1 MKSFSVHTT
10 INASAEKIWNIL
22 TDTSQWT
29 SWNPTVDRIVGDIA
43 LGEKVSVFVKVNPG
57 RAFPVKVTQF
67 VPNKKMVWTGGMPL
81 GMFKGERTYTLTEQA
96 NGSTEFAMREEFTGM
111 MAPLITRS
119 IPDLQPVFEEFAA
132 ALKQRAEQGEE

>member
-22 TDTSQWT
+22 TDAPNWT
-29 SWNPTVDRIVGDIA
+29 SWNTTVDKIVGDIA
-43 LGEKVSVFVKVNPG
+43 LGKKVSVFVKVNPG
-57 RAFPVKVTQF
+57 RAFPVKVTQYI
-67 VPNKKMVWTGGMPL
+67 PNKKMVWTGGMPL
-81 GMFKGERTYTLTEQA
+81 GMFKGERTYTLTEQP

-132 ALKQRAEQGEE
+132 ALKQRAEEK